1 MVRLGTEDEAN
12 AVIVLIWNSN
22 NLSFVLRG
30 NTMATTLQLERIATL
45 VDKLNPVANKQRG
58 MRIEAG
64 EWNVL
69 IDVLRGI
76 LQVDR
81 TQEDSTQSSLAQ
93 SFAAIDH
100 VHLGQIDITW
110 LDADLQAQLGGQQS
124 QGSVLTRTA
133 LGEATQKINSLGTEV
148 ARLSTLA
155 ETHQLLLDRASVDA
169 ADRSK
174 VLSQFDARF
183 AGVENLRTL
192 VGAVSNDVNGL
203 RGNLDTVLQLR
214 TSLSDANGNP
224 IDVAQLKTQ
233 IGDLQTLRD
242 NLKGVDGNLLRMRD
256 IEVRLNEIGDAA
268 GVGGAGGLDQR
279 IATATGQ
286 LKEQLN
292 ALQDERD
299 GALQQALTDG
309 ITSSEGRL
317 RNELNATVDARAQTL
332 EQNLNTRIGDSE
344 TRTNASMDARIAKS
358 AESVGKTANDN
369 AVTLID
375 KRLAGVPEQVRATT
389 AEMITALRT
398 DLSTQISAN
407 VNAALDTRFKG
418 LQTQV
423 DTRLVSI
430 EGRVADFEKRIPSL
444 VASGID
450 TLRAD
455 LANQISDQVKIN
467 TEALRGDLQNV
478 ISEQIKGN
486 LAEVQTQL
494 DTHISDSVNARLAGL
509 DEIVAKSVATAT
521 RDLPQK
527 IGAEVKTQI
536 DALKLGDQIKS
547 ANADLAAQLRKEQ
560 ALAQSDQQATT
571 SAAINSSVTLLRGEI
586 GATRTELTNT
596 INARN
601 NTVTPVSPRGDVTR
615 PIR

>member
-1 MVRLGTEDEAN
+1 
-12 AVIVLIWNSN
+12 
-22 NLSFVLRG
+22 
-30 NTMATTLQLERIATL
+30 MATTLQLERIATL

-133 LGEATQKINSLGTEV
+133 LGEATQKITSLGTEV

-455 LANQISDQVKIN
+455 LANQISEQVKIN

-547 ANADLAAQLRKEQ
+547 ANAELTAQLRKEQ
-560 ALAQSDQQATT
+560 ALALSDQQATT

>member
-1 MVRLGTEDEAN
+1 
-12 AVIVLIWNSN
+12 
-22 NLSFVLRG
+22 
-30 NTMATTLQLERIATL
+30 MATTLQLERIATL

>member
-1 MVRLGTEDEAN
+1 
-12 AVIVLIWNSN
+12 
-22 NLSFVLRG
+22 
-30 NTMATTLQLERIATL
+30 MATTLQLERIATL

-133 LGEATQKINSLGTEV
+133 LGEATQKITSLGTEV

-455 LANQISDQVKIN
+455 LANQISEQVKIN

-547 ANADLAAQLRKEQ
+547 AHAELTAQLRKEQ
-560 ALAQSDQQATT
+560 ALALSDQQATT

-601 NTVTPVSPRGDVTR
+601 NTVTPVSPRGNVTR
-615 PIR
+615 PIS

>member
-1 MVRLGTEDEAN
+1 
-12 AVIVLIWNSN
+12 
-22 NLSFVLRG
+22 
-30 NTMATTLQLERIATL
+30 MATTLQLERIATL

-133 LGEATQKINSLGTEV
+133 LGEATQKITSLGTEV

-455 LANQISDQVKIN
+455 LANQISEQVKIN

>member
-1 MVRLGTEDEAN
+1 
-12 AVIVLIWNSN
+12 
-22 NLSFVLRG
+22 
-30 NTMATTLQLERIATL
+30 MATTLQLERIATL

-455 LANQISDQVKIN
+455 LANQISEQVKIN

-547 ANADLAAQLRKEQ
+547 ANAELTAQLRKEQ
-560 ALAQSDQQATT
+560 ALALSDQQATT

>member
-1 MVRLGTEDEAN
+1 
-12 AVIVLIWNSN
+12 
-22 NLSFVLRG
+22 
-30 NTMATTLQLERIATL
+30 MATTLQLERIATL

-133 LGEATQKINSLGTEV
+133 LGEATQKITSLGTEV

-547 ANADLAAQLRKEQ
+547 ANAELTAQLRKEQ
-560 ALAQSDQQATT
+560 ALALSDQQATT

-601 NTVTPVSPRGDVTR
+601 NTVTPVSPRGNVTR
-615 PIR
+615 PIS

>member
-1 MVRLGTEDEAN
+1 
-12 AVIVLIWNSN
+12 
-22 NLSFVLRG
+22 
-30 NTMATTLQLERIATL
+30 MATTLQLERIATL

-133 LGEATQKINSLGTEV
+133 LGEATQKITSLGTEV

>member
-1 MVRLGTEDEAN
+1 
-12 AVIVLIWNSN
+12 
-22 NLSFVLRG
+22 
-30 NTMATTLQLERIATL
+30 MATTLQLERIATL

-547 ANADLAAQLRKEQ
+547 ANAELTAQLRKEQ
-560 ALAQSDQQATT
+560 ALALSDQQATT

-601 NTVTPVSPRGDVTR
+601 NTVTPVSPRGNVTR
-615 PIR
+615 PIS

>member
-1 MVRLGTEDEAN
+1 
-12 AVIVLIWNSN
+12 
-22 NLSFVLRG
+22 
-30 NTMATTLQLERIATL
+30 MATTLQLERIATL

-183 AGVENLRTL
+183 AGIENLRTL
-192 VGAVSNDVNGL
+192 VSAVSNDVNGL

-455 LANQISDQVKIN
+455 LANQISEQVKIN

>member
-1 MVRLGTEDEAN
+1 
-12 AVIVLIWNSN
+12 
-22 NLSFVLRG
+22 
-30 NTMATTLQLERIATL
+30 MATTLQLERIATL

-133 LGEATQKINSLGTEV
+133 LGEATQKITSLGTEV

-547 ANADLAAQLRKEQ
+547 ANAELTAQLRKEQ
-560 ALAQSDQQATT
+560 ALALSDQQATT

>member
-1 MVRLGTEDEAN
+1 
-12 AVIVLIWNSN
+12 
-22 NLSFVLRG
+22 
-30 NTMATTLQLERIATL
+30 MATTLQLERIATL

-133 LGEATQKINSLGTEV
+133 LGEATQKITSLGTEV

-601 NTVTPVSPRGDVTR
+601 NTVTPVSPRGNVTR
-615 PIR
+615 PIS

>member
-1 MVRLGTEDEAN
+1 
-12 AVIVLIWNSN
+12 
-22 NLSFVLRG
+22 
-30 NTMATTLQLERIATL
+30 MATTLQLERIATL

-133 LGEATQKINSLGTEV
+133 LGEATQKITSLGTEV

-455 LANQISDQVKIN
+455 LANQISEQVKIN

-601 NTVTPVSPRGDVTR
+601 NTVTPVSPRGNVTR
-615 PIR
+615 PIS